1 MSSSN
6 SSPNSTPNSS
16 PGAKLREAMAG
27 GMVLAPFVYDGFTA
41 LIAEGQGAQAVY
53 MTGHGTSAQIGL
65 PDVGLTSMAEMV
77 SNLGYIADA
86 VDVPVIADADTGYGN
101 AINAQRAVREYET
114 AGAAALHLE
123 DQVFPKRCGF
133 FEGKQCV
140 PMAEH
145 VQKIRAAIDARS
157 DPDLVIIAR
166 TDAVAP
172 NGWEDAI
179 RRAEAYREAG
189 ADVVFVDGVKT
200 AEDMDIYTRRLVEQG
215 LPCLYNGNLLPGPEI
230 AERGFK
236 IMITGGGH
244 ALSYAAVC
252 QALVNLKDGGGGEGR
267 DLDQFNTITN
277 LLGLPEIYELEQRYA
292 ID

>member
-1 MSSSN
+1 MSSA
-6 SSPNSTPNSS
+6 
-16 PGAKLREAMAG
+16 GAQLRDAMAN

-41 LIAEGQGAQAVY
+41 LVAEGKGAKAVY

-77 SNLGYIADA
+77 GNLGYIANA
-86 VDVPVIADADTGYGN
+86 VGVPVIADADTGYGN
-101 AINAQRAVREYET
+101 ALNAQRTVREYET
-114 AGAAALHLE
+114 AGAAAMHLE

-133 FEGKQCV
+133 FEGKRCV
-140 PMAEH
+140 PLAEH
-145 VQKIRAAIDARS
+145 VQKIRAALDARA

-189 ADVVFVDGVKT
+189 ADVVFVDGIRT
-200 AEDMDIYTRRLVEQG
+200 LDDMDIYTRRLVEQG
-215 LPCLYNGNLLPGPEI
+215 VPCLYNGQLLPAGDV
-230 AERGFK
+230 ATRGFK

-252 QALVNLKDGGGGEGR
+252 QALLELKQGGGGEGR
-267 DLDQFNTITN
+267 DLERFNEMTS
-277 LLGLPEIYELEQRYA
+277 LLGLPEIYELEQRYST
-292 ID
+292 D

>member
-1 MSSSN
+1 MSGFA
-6 SSPNSTPNSS
+6 SS
-16 PGAKLREAMAG
+16 PGAQLRKTIAD

-41 LIAEGQGAQAVY
+41 LIAQGQGAQAVY

-114 AGAAALHLE
+114 AGAAAMHIE

-133 FEGKQCV
+133 FEGKRCV

-145 VQKIRAAIDARS
+145 VQKIRAALDART

-172 NGWEDAI
+172 NGWDDGV
-179 RRAEAYREAG
+179 RRAEAYHEAG

-200 AEDMDIYTRRLVEQG
+200 MDDMDIYTRRLVEQG
-215 LPCLYNGNLLPGPEI
+215 IPCLYNGQLLPAPEI
-230 AERGFK
+230 AGRGFK
-236 IMITGGGH
+236 VMITGGGH
-244 ALSYAAVC
+244 ALSYAAVR
-252 QALVNLKDGGGGEGR
+252 QALLELKQGSGEGLGR
-267 DLDQFNTITN
+267 DLDQFNTITS

-292 ID
+292 VD

>member
-1 MSSSN
+1 M
-6 SSPNSTPNSS
+6 SS
-16 PGAKLREAMAG
+16 PGAQLRDAMAN

-41 LIAEGQGAQAVY
+41 LVAEGKGAKAVY

-77 SNLGYIADA
+77 GNLGYIANA
-86 VDVPVIADADTGYGN
+86 VGVPVIADADTGYGN
-101 AINAQRAVREYET
+101 ALNAQRTVREYET
-114 AGAAALHLE
+114 AGAAAMHLE

-133 FEGKQCV
+133 FEGKRCV
-140 PMAEH
+140 PLAEH
-145 VQKIRAAIDARS
+145 VQKIRAALDARA

-189 ADVVFVDGVKT
+189 ADVVFVDGIRT
-200 AEDMDIYTRRLVEQG
+200 LDDMDIYTRRLVEQG
-215 LPCLYNGNLLPGPEI
+215 VPCLYNGQLLPAGDV
-230 AERGFK
+230 ATRGFK

-252 QALVNLKDGGGGEGR
+252 QALLELKQGGGGEGR
-267 DLDQFNTITN
+267 DLERFNVMTS
-277 LLGLPEIYELEQRYA
+277 LLGLPEIYELEQRYST
-292 ID
+292 D